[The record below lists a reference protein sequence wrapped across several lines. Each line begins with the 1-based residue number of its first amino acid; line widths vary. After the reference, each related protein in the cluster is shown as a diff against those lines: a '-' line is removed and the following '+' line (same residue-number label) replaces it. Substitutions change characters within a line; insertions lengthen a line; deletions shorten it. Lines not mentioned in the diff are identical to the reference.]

1 MDEGKLPETK
11 YVAGSN
17 YLDIGI
23 VVDERLGRVVV
34 LSALDNL
41 GKGASSQAVQD
52 LNIMFG
58 LPEHLGL
65 TAPALYF

>member
-17 YLDIGI
+17 YIDIGI
-23 VVDERLGRVVV
+23 VVDERLSRVIV

-58 LPEHLGL
+58 LPEHSGL

>member
-1 MDEGKLPETK
+1 MSFCQSMDEGKLPETK

-41 GKGASSQAVQD
+41 ERSIKPGSTGFKYYVWAA
-52 LNIMFG
+52 
-58 LPEHLGL
+58 
-65 TAPALYF
+65 